1 MPQVLVFQGRAGDH
15 NDRGMAGAAVVG
27 AALSG
32 RLGVEPVVVGTPE
45 PATGGSWE
53 TELPAA
59 LPALRALAA
68 AHAGILAA
76 GDVPVSA
83 LSRCAAGLATVP
95 TVAARHPDARV
106 VWLDAHGDLNTP
118 AQSASGYLGGLVLSA
133 AAGWWDSGLGAGL
146 DPANVVLV
154 GARDLDAA
162 EQALVD
168 DGTIALAS
176 GPDLLDVLDRHVG
189 EHPVF
194 VHLDCDVTEP
204 GLLPTEFSVPGGL
217 DLAALRAVA
226 ERLAQNP
233 LAGLEIA
240 EFEAQGDPAD
250 GEARAGAL
258 LDAITPLLDRAGRG

>member
-1 MPQVLVFQGRAGDH
+1 MPELLVFQGRAGDQ

-32 RLGVEPVVVGTPE
+32 RLGVDPTVVGTPE
-45 PATGGSWE
+45 PATGGTWA
-53 TELPAA
+53 TELPSA
-59 LPALRALAA
+59 LPALRALGA
-68 AHAGILAA
+68 AHADVLARGGI
-76 GDVPVSA
+76 PVSA
-83 LSRCAAGLATVP
+83 LSRCAAAMATVP
-95 TVAARHPDARV
+95 TVAARHPDTRI

-118 AQSASGYLGGLVLSA
+118 AESASGYLGGLVLSA

-146 DPANVVLV
+146 DPAKVVLV

-162 EQALVD
+162 EQAHVD
-168 DGTIALAS
+168 AGTIALAS

-189 EHPVF
+189 DHPVF

-204 GLLPTEFSVPGGL
+204 GLMPTEFSVPGGL
-217 DLAALRAVA
+217 DLAALRSVA
-226 ERLAQNP
+226 ERLARNP

-250 GEARAGAL
+250 GEARAAAL
-258 LDAITPLLDRAGRG
+258 VDAIAPLLDRAARG